1 MAFNV
6 LIVDD
11 SSSMRSV
18 IKKTLVISGFD
29 IGQIFEA
36 GNGREALDVLDK
48 QWADIILT
56 DIHMPDMDGLSFL
69 KELQKDEVVATTR
82 VVVVTTDSRE
92 DRIEELKELGVN
104 AWIKKPFRPEEIKK
118 VLLDVLDMDEQTT
131 KGKVDLDGADF

>member
-18 IKKTLVISGFD
+18 IKKTLEISGFD

-48 QWADIILT
+48 QWADVILT
-56 DIHMPDMDGLSFL
+56 DIHMPDMDGFSFL
-69 KELQKDEVVATTR
+69 KELQKDEVLSSTR

-92 DRIEELKELGVN
+92 ERIDELMGLGVK
-104 AWIKKPFRPEEIKK
+104 AVIQKPFRPEQIKK
-118 VLLDVLDMDEQTT
+118 ILLDVLGIDEQATED
-131 KGKVDLDGADF
+131 KDDLDSCDF

>member
-11 SSSMRSV
+11 SSSMRCV
-18 IKKTLVISGFD
+18 IKKTLEISGFD

-56 DIHMPDMDGLSFL
+56 DIHMPDMDGFSFL
-69 KELQKDEVVATTR
+69 EELQKDDVVSTIR

-92 DRIEELKELGVN
+92 ERIEELKELGVN
-104 AWIKKPFRPEEIKK
+104 AWIKKPFRPEKIKK
-118 VLLDVLDMDEQTT
+118 VLMDVLKMDEQTT
-131 KGKVDLDGADF
+131 KGDVDLDGCDF

>member
-18 IKKTLVISGFD
+18 IKKTLEISGFD
-29 IGQIFEA
+29 IGEIFEA

-56 DIHMPDMDGLSFL
+56 DIHMPDMDGFSFL
-69 KELQKDEVVATTR
+69 KELQKDEVLSSTR

-92 DRIEELKELGVN
+92 ERIDELMDLGVK
-104 AWIKKPFRPEEIKK
+104 ALIRKPFRPEQIKK
-118 VLLDVLDMDEQTT
+118 VLLDVLDMDEQSTE
-131 KGKVDLDGADF
+131 GKDELGGCDF

>member
-18 IKKTLVISGFD
+18 IKKTLEISGFD
-29 IGQIFEA
+29 IGEIFEA

-56 DIHMPDMDGLSFL
+56 DIHMPDMDGFTFL
-69 KELQKDEVVATTR
+69 KELQQDEVLSSTR

-92 DRIEELKELGVN
+92 DRIHELMELGVKALN
-104 AWIKKPFRPEEIKK
+104 RKPFKPEQIKK
-118 VLLDVLDMDEQTT
+118 VLLDVLDMDEQST
-131 KGKVDLDGADF
+131 KGKDAPAGCDF

>member
-18 IKKTLVISGFD
+18 IKKTLEISGFD
-29 IGQIFEA
+29 IGKIFEA
-36 GNGREALDVLDK
+36 GNGREALDELDK

-56 DIHMPDMDGLSFL
+56 DIHMPDMDGFSFL
-69 KELQKDEVVATTR
+69 KELQKDEVLSSTR

-92 DRIEELKELGVN
+92 DRIDELMNLGVK
-104 AWIKKPFRPEEIKK
+104 ALIRKPFKPEQIKQ
-118 VLLDVLDMDEQTT
+118 VLLDVLDMDEQATED
-131 KGKVDLDGADF
+131 KDELGGCDF

>member
-18 IKKTLVISGFD
+18 IKKTLEISGFD

-92 DRIEELKELGVN
+92 ERIEELKELGVN
-104 AWIKKPFRPEEIKK
+104 AWIKKPFRPEKIKK

>member
-18 IKKTLVISGFD
+18 IKKTLEISGFD

-48 QWADIILT
+48 EWADIILT

-69 KELQKDEVVATTR
+69 KELQKDDVI
-82 VVVVTTDSRE
+82 S
-92 DRIEELKELGVN
+92 IL
-104 AWIKKPFRPEEIKK
+104 
-118 VLLDVLDMDEQTT
+118 VL
-131 KGKVDLDGADF
+131 

>member
-18 IKKTLVISGFD
+18 IKKTLEISGFD
-29 IGQIFEA
+29 IGRIFEA

-56 DIHMPDMDGLSFL
+56 DIHMPDMDGISFL
-69 KELQKDEVVATTR
+69 KELQKNELLSSTR

-92 DRIEELKELGVN
+92 ERIDDLMDLGVK
-104 AWIKKPFRPEEIKK
+104 ALIQKPFRPEQIKK
-118 VLLDVLDMDEQTT
+118 ILLDVLGMNERATEDKD
-131 KGKVDLDGADF
+131 DLDGCDF

>member
-18 IKKTLVISGFD
+18 IKKTLEISGFD

-48 QWADIILT
+48 QWADVILT
-56 DIHMPDMDGLSFL
+56 DIHMPDMDGFSFL
-69 KELQKDEVVATTR
+69 EELQKDDVVSTIR

-92 DRIEELKELGVN
+92 ERIEELKELGVS
-104 AWIKKPFRPEEIKK
+104 AWIKKPFRPEKIKK
-118 VLLDVLDMDEQTT
+118 VLMDVLKMDEKTI
-131 KGKVDLDGADF
+131 KVNVDLDGCDF

>member
-18 IKKTLVISGFD
+18 IKKTLEISGFD

-69 KELQKDEVVATTR
+69 KELQKDDVVSTTW

-92 DRIEELKELGVN
+92 ERIEELMDLGVN
-104 AWIKKPFRPEEIKK
+104 AWIKKPFRPEKIKK
-118 VLLDVLDMDEQTT
+118 VLLDVLGMDEQTT
-131 KGKVDLDGADF
+131 KGKVDLDGSDF

>member
-11 SSSMRSV
+11 STSMRSV
-18 IKKTLVISGFD
+18 IKKTLEISGFN
-29 IGQIFEA
+29 IGEIFEA

-56 DIHMPDMDGLSFL
+56 DIHMPDMDGFSFL
-69 KELQKDEVVATTR
+69 KELQKDEVLSSTR

-92 DRIEELKELGVN
+92 ERIELLMDMGVK
-104 AWIKKPFRPEEIKK
+104 ALIRKPFRPEQIKK
-118 VLLDVLDMDEQTT
+118 VLLDVLDMEEQATED
-131 KGKVDLDGADF
+131 KDALAGCDF

>member
-18 IKKTLVISGFD
+18 IKKTLEISGFD
-29 IGQIFEA
+29 IGEIFEA
-36 GNGREALDVLDK
+36 SNGREALDVLDK

-56 DIHMPDMDGLSFL
+56 DIHMPDMDGFSFL
-69 KELQKDEVVATTR
+69 KELQKDEVLSSTR

-92 DRIEELKELGVN
+92 ERIDELMDLGVK
-104 AWIKKPFRPEEIKK
+104 ALIRKPFRPEQIKK
-118 VLLDVLDMDEQTT
+118 VLLDVLDMDEQSTE
-131 KGKVDLDGADF
+131 GKDELGGCDF

>member
-18 IKKTLVISGFD
+18 IKKTLEISGFD

-56 DIHMPDMDGLSFL
+56 DIHMPDMDGLTFL

-92 DRIEELKELGVN
+92 ERIEELMELGVN

>member
-11 SSSMRSV
+11 SSSMRCV
-18 IKKTLVISGFD
+18 IKKTLEISGFD

-69 KELQKDEVVATTR
+69 KELQKDDVVSTTR

-92 DRIEELKELGVN
+92 ERIEELMDLGVK
-104 AWIKKPFRPEEIKK
+104 ACIKKPFRPEKIKK

-131 KGKVDLDGADF
+131 KGKVDLDGTDF

>member
-18 IKKTLVISGFD
+18 IKKTLEISGFD
-29 IGQIFEA
+29 IGRIFEA

-56 DIHMPDMDGLSFL
+56 DIHMPDMDGISFL
-69 KELQKDEVVATTR
+69 KELQKNELLSSTR
-82 VVVVTTDSRE
+82 VVVVTTDSRKE
-92 DRIEELKELGVN
+92 RIDDLMDLGVK
-104 AWIKKPFRPEEIKK
+104 ALIQKPFRPEQIKK
-118 VLLDVLDMDEQTT
+118 ILLDVLGMNEQATED
-131 KGKVDLDGADF
+131 KDDLDGCDF

>member
-18 IKKTLVISGFD
+18 IKKTLEISGFD
-29 IGQIFEA
+29 IGKIFEA
-36 GNGREALDVLDK
+36 GNGREALDELDK

-56 DIHMPDMDGLSFL
+56 DIHMPDMDGFSFL
-69 KELQKDEVVATTR
+69 KELQKDEVLSSTR

-92 DRIEELKELGVN
+92 ERIDELMNLGVK
-104 AWIKKPFRPEEIKK
+104 ALIRKPFKPEQIKK
-118 VLLDVLDMDEQTT
+118 VLLDVLDMDEQATED
-131 KGKVDLDGADF
+131 KDELGGCDF

>member
-18 IKKTLVISGFD
+18 IKKTLEISGFD
-29 IGQIFEA
+29 IGQIFEG

-48 QWADIILT
+48 QWADVILT
-56 DIHMPDMDGLSFL
+56 DIHMPDMDGFSFL
-69 KELQKDEVVATTR
+69 KELQKDEVLSSTR

-92 DRIEELKELGVN
+92 ERIDELMGLGVK
-104 AWIKKPFRPEEIKK
+104 AVIQKPFRPEQIKK
-118 VLLDVLDMDEQTT
+118 ILLDVLGIDEQATED
-131 KGKVDLDGADF
+131 KDDLDSCDF